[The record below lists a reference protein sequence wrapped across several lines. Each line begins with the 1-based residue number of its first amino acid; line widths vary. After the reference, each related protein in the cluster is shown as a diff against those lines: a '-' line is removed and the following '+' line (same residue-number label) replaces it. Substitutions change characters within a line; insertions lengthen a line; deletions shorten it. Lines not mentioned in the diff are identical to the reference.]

1 MFILQRHAKIKEQNP
16 DASFGAVSKEISSQW
31 KQLDDGAKQ
40 KYEAMS
46 DKDKARYAAEK
57 ESYVP
62 TQGFGLDGKAL
73 AVGKGGKVRR
83 AKKDKNLPKG
93 ALSSY
98 IIFCTQMRS
107 VIKAETPGKPT
118 YLIEASCLII
128 YKV

>member
-1 MFILQRHAKIKEQNP
+1 M
-16 DASFGAVSKEISSQW
+16 
-31 KQLDDGAKQ
+31 DDGAKQ

-62 TQGFGLDGKAL
+62 TQGFGIDGKAL

-118 YLIEASCLII
+118 CLIDASCLIV

>member
-1 MFILQRHAKIKEQNP
+1 
-16 DASFGAVSKEISSQW
+16 VSKKISTQW
-31 KQLDDGAKQ
+31 KALDDRAKA

-46 DKDKARYAAEK
+46 NKDKARYALEK

-62 TQGFGLDGKAL
+62 TQGFGSDGKAL
-73 AVGKGGKVRR
+73 AVGKGGKAKR

-107 VIKAETPGKPT
+107 VIKTETPGMPIALL
-118 YLIEASCLII
+118 YPPLHPAHFFLSLSFLSCRHRQHGHHEADW
-128 YKV
+128 